1 MYKLFANNKYILQI
15 TIIMALTNL
24 NKLFVRVTEAGL
36 RDAVIAKSK
45 ETNNNK
51 IYFLTKTQEIVTQGV
66 AYGLSTDV
74 QAQIANIKSILKT
87 FDNNGKGT
95 EDSVKAAIDAVQ
107 KALDD
112 YKADNDANRALL
124 VKTVAYNATTKAI
137 DFTSEDGVVH
147 SSIKA
152 SDIIGN
158 HVVKSSAYDADT
170 NTLKLTFEGA
180 AADVDVNIDLGQMLD
195 MNDVVSGDKTHFEVS
210 YAKKKLTIKPVTC
223 NVANAKAAVEG
234 EHTTPAVTGLVDAL
248 DVKTYIDGASSDLQG
263 KIDTINGK
271 LDVIQGEETVNGS
284 IKKALK
290 EAKEYAD
297 GLNTTATTTITQEV
311 TDRKAADVA
320 LYGEAIPVSGPVN
333 TIKKN
338 ADNIATLTQSL
349 TNEVTARKQADTDE
363 KTAREKAIQEITDAL
378 ANPATFWE
386 DYTA

>member
-1 MYKLFANNKYILQI
+1 
-15 TIIMALTNL
+15 MALNL

-107 KALDD
+107 SALDA
-112 YKADNDANRALL
+112 YKADNDTKRALL
-124 VKTVAYNATTKAI
+124 VKTVAYNAATKAI
-137 DFTSEDGVVH
+137 DFTSEDGTTVQ
-147 SSIKA
+147 SIKA

-158 HVVKSSAYDADT
+158 HVVESSSYNADT
-170 NTLKLTFEGA
+170 NHLILTFKGA
-180 AADVDVNIDLGQMLD
+180 EAPVNVDIDLGQMLD
-195 MNDVVSGDKTHFEVS
+195 MNDVISGDAEHFAVS
-210 YAKKKLTIKPVTC
+210 YAEKKLTIKPVTTT
-223 NVANAKAAVEG
+223 VASDTVGLADAKDVKSYVDAAVSG
-234 EHTTPAVTGLVDAL
+234 ATT
-248 DVKTYIDGASSDLQG
+248 DLQG

-271 LDVIQGEETVNGS
+271 LNVIQGEDTVDGS

-290 EAKEYAD
+290 DAKEYAD
-297 GLNTTATTTITQEV
+297 GLNTTATTAITKE
-311 TDRKAADVA
+311 TEDRKAADQA
-320 LYGEAIPVSGPVN
+320 LYGAEIPATGASTISG
-333 TIKKN
+333 N
-338 ADNIATLTQSL
+338 AANIAALTEALAS
-349 TNEVTARKQADTDE
+349 EKSAREAADSAE
-363 KTAREKAIQEITDAL
+363 KTAREAAIKEITDAL
-378 ANPATFWE
+378 ADPATFWE

>member
-1 MYKLFANNKYILQI
+1 
-15 TIIMALTNL
+15 MALTNL
-24 NKLFVRVTEAGL
+24 NKLFVRVTEAGI

-87 FDNNGKGT
+87 FDKDGKGT

-124 VKTVAYNATTKAI
+124 VKTVTYNAANKTI

-158 HVVKSSAYDADT
+158 HLVESSSYNAVT
-170 NTLKLTFEGA
+170 NHLTLTFKGA
-180 AADVDVNIDLGQMLD
+180 EAPVDVDIDLSQMLD
-195 MNDVVSGDKTHFEVS
+195 MNDVVSGDKTHFEAK
-210 YAKKKLTIKPVTC
+210 YANGKLTIKPVTC
-223 NVANAKAAVEG
+223 NVADAKAAVEG
-234 EHTTPAVTGLVDAL
+234 EHATPAVTGLVDAL
-248 DVKTYIDGASSDLQG
+248 DVKTYIDAAVSGASSDLQG

-271 LDVIQGEETVNGS
+271 LDVIQGEDTVDGS

-290 EAKEYAD
+290 DAKEYAD
-297 GLNTTATTTITQEV
+297 SLNPAATTAITQEV
-311 TDRKAADVA
+311 SNRKAADQA
-320 LYGEAIPVSGPVN
+320 LYGAEIPDDGTASTISG
-333 TIKKN
+333 N
-338 ADNIATLTQSL
+338 AANIATLTQSL
-349 TNEVTARKQADTDE
+349 TNEVTARKQADTAE
-363 KTAREKAIQEITDAL
+363 QTAREAAIKEITDAL
-378 ANPATFWE
+378 ADPATFWE